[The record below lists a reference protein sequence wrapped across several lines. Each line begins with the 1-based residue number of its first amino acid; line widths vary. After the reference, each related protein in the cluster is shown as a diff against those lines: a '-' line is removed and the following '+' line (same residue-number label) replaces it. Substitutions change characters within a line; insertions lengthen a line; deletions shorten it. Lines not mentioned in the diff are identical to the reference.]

1 LDEPEAPNQQD
12 RTLAVM
18 DLAQEQLARSL
29 GEGHRIIRG
38 VAGSGKT
45 LILAFRAEHLARVAR
60 KPVLVLC
67 YANGI
72 AGRLESTMQER
83 GVEDQ
88 VKVYTFHSWCYH
100 MLRTYGISAPSEKE
114 FPNYNQRL
122 EESVKT
128 VLRAVDRGQI
138 PTGQYEAVLI
148 DEAHDFEPEW
158 FELAV
163 KMVDPTTRS
172 LMIVYDDMQ
181 AIYKG

>member
-1 LDEPEAPNQQD
+1 
-12 RTLAVM
+12 
-18 DLAQEQLARSL
+18 
-29 GEGHRIIRG
+29 
-38 VAGSGKT
+38 
-45 LILAFRAEHLARVAR
+45 
-60 KPVLVLC
+60 
-67 YANGI
+67 
-72 AGRLESTMQER
+72 
-83 GVEDQ
+83 EDQ

-181 AIYKG
+181 AIYKGRARPVWSQLGVEAKGRTTVLKVNYRNTAQILRFARGFA